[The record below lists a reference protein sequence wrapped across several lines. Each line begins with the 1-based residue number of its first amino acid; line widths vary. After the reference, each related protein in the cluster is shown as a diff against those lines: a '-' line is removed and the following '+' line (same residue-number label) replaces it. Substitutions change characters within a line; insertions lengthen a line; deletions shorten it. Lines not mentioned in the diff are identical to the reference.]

1 MSRTSRT
8 SATRFPVPH
17 EQRPLNEF
25 TEMKEAW
32 LFAWL
37 TLPVAVY
44 VRKLLIVWA
53 INWVLV
59 GWPIAAVSYPPAKAP
74 GHFFISASGGA
85 AFLLTLLLLHL
96 YMGWR
101 HVNNRL
107 TKPTVEY
114 EESGWYDG
122 QVWTKTEDVLS
133 KDQLVATYEV
143 RPIFE
148 RLHWTFA
155 TLSGL
160 AAIAT
165 VLWPFVY

>member
-8 SATRFPVPH
+8 SVSRCPVPH

-32 LFAWL
+32 LFSWL
-37 TLPVAVY
+37 TLPPAVY
-44 VRKLLIVWA
+44 IRKLLGAWVIA
-53 INWVLV
+53 WVLL
-59 GWPIAAVSYPPAKAP
+59 GGPIAAASYPPAKAT
-74 GHFFISASGGA
+74 GHFIISACGGA
-85 AFLLTLLLLHL
+85 AVPLTLLLIHL

-101 HVNNRL
+101 HVNIRL

-122 QVWTKTEDVLS
+122 QVWTKTEDVLA

-143 RPIFE
+143 QPIFV

-155 TLSGL
+155 VLSGL
-160 AAIAT
+160 GAVGTA
-165 VLWPFVY
+165 LWPMV